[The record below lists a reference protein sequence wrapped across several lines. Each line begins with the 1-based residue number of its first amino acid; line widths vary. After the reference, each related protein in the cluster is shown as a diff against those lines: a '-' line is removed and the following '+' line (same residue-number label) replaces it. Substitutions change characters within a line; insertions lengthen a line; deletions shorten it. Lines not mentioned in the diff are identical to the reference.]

1 MIGVASR
8 PSDGADPRRTQKR
21 IATSPSGRLVYVD
34 ISGDDRLRLIKK
46 LPGRW
51 PEVIMARERG
61 DTLEQISRWAKV
73 PPPCQYG
80 CRFRDVATRD
90 GEKWVDAPSG
100 QDNLVTERVH
110 IGEPCLVFLMGYIYN
125 ALETDLHDLANNRA
139 RLMA

>member
-1 MIGVASR
+1 
-8 PSDGADPRRTQKR
+8 
-21 IATSPSGRLVYVD
+21 
-34 ISGDDRLRLIKK
+34 
-46 LPGRW
+46 
-51 PEVIMARERG
+51 
-61 DTLEQISRWAKV
+61 
-73 PPPCQYG
+73 
-80 CRFRDVATRD
+80 VATRD